1 MQPQKKQ
8 RLKKSKI
15 IFLSPQINKINNT
28 PVLYSQKPVKEIK
41 PEEVIVHLPHHCT
54 QLLFLS

>member
-28 PVLYSQKPVKEIK
+28 PVLYSQKPGKEIK
-41 PEEVIVHLPHHCT
+41 LEEVIVHLPHHCT